1 MNANENINDPEK
13 EVIQT
18 LKNYFKIFE
27 NANVQAS
34 VALRIEVIMELFEY
48 ILGDINCRMYLL
60 DPAKHKLFTTLEKK
74 LAEFIES
81 PNAQANNRFMTAC
94 QALDVFL
101 QNGRILKAEQAIQ
114 AWPAPLVPAAL
125 VPVPAPLV
133 PVPAPLVPAALVPAV
148 LVPAPLVP
156 AVLVPAVLVPAVLV
170 PAVLVP
176 AVLVPA
182 PLVPALLVPA
192 PIVMN
197 YAGLHA
203 EDEYEDNDDEDEDED
218 DDEDEEG
225 APPLEFNR
233 NIMENYIIRFDDVED
248 DELKVSIALELF
260 AWICE
265 NQLIRQALF
274 VPENKDLFG
283 HLYSVL
289 EQMMYNPVYVAAVE
303 ANNYYRILDEE
314 IKTILEHLE
323 RVLSERI
330 ERVDDNKCCRH
341 CDKPLFDN
349 EGEYCLD
356 CELDKF
362 D

>member
-1 MNANENINDPEK
+1 MNANENINDP

-18 LKNYFKIFE
+18 LKNYFKIYE

-34 VALRIEVIMELFEY
+34 TELRIEVIMELFEY

-60 DPAKHKLFTTLEKK
+60 DPAKHKLFTTLENKV
-74 LAEFIES
+74 AEFIES

-101 QNGRILKAEQAIQ
+101 QNGRILKAEQA
-114 AWPAPLVPAAL
+114 WPAALVPAPLVLVPAALAPVPAAPVPAAPVPAALVPAAPVPAAPVPVPVPAALVPAAL
-125 VPVPAPLV
+125 VP
-133 PVPAPLVPAALVPAV
+133 
-148 LVPAPLVP
+148 
-156 AVLVPAVLVPAVLV
+156 
-170 PAVLVP
+170 
-176 AVLVPA
+176 
-182 PLVPALLVPA
+182 
-192 PIVMN
+192 IVMN
-197 YAGLHA
+197 YARLHA
-203 EDEYEDNDDEDEDED
+203 EDEYEDDDEY

-233 NIMENYIIRFDDVED
+233 NIMENYIISFDDVED

-274 VPENKDLFG
+274 VPENKYLFG

-289 EQMMYNPVYVAAVE
+289 EQMTHNPVYVAAVE

>member
-34 VALRIEVIMELFEY
+34 AARRIEVITELFEY
-48 ILGDINCRMYLL
+48 ILENINCRMYLL

-114 AWPAPLVPAAL
+114 AWPAPLV
-125 VPVPAPLV
+125 
-133 PVPAPLVPAALVPAV
+133 

-156 AVLVPAVLVPAVLV
+156 AVLVPAALVPAALV
-170 PAVLVP
+170 PAALVP
-176 AVLVPA
+176 AAPVPA
-182 PLVPALLVPA
+182 APVPAALVPA

-203 EDEYEDNDDEDEDED
+203 EDEYEDNDDEDEDDDED

-289 EQMMYNPVYVAAVE
+289 EQMTHNPVYVAAVE

-330 ERVDDNKCCRH
+330 ERIERVDDNKCCRH

>member
-1 MNANENINDPEK
+1 MNANENINDPE
-13 EVIQT
+13 VIQT
-18 LKNYFKIFE
+18 LRNYFKIYE

-34 VALRIEVIMELFEY
+34 TELRIEVIMELFEY

-74 LAEFIES
+74 VAEFIES

-101 QNGRILKAEQAIQ
+101 QNGRILKAEQA
-114 AWPAPLVPAAL
+114 WPAPLVPAAL
-125 VPVPAPLV
+125 VPVPAALV
-133 PVPAPLVPAALVPAV
+133 PVPAAHVPAALVPAALVPAAHV
-148 LVPAPLVP
+148 PAALVPVP
-156 AVLVPAVLVPAVLV
+156 AALV
-170 PAVLVP
+170 
-176 AVLVPA
+176 
-182 PLVPALLVPA
+182 

-197 YAGLHA
+197 YARLHA
-203 EDEYEDNDDEDEDED
+203 EDEYEDDDEY

-233 NIMENYIIRFDDVED
+233 NIMENYIISFDDVED

-274 VPENKDLFG
+274 VPENKYLFG

-289 EQMMYNPVYVAAVE
+289 EQMTHNPVYVAAVE
-303 ANNYYRILDEE
+303 AINYYRILDEE

>member
-1 MNANENINDPEK
+1 MPA
-13 EVIQT
+13 
-18 LKNYFKIFE
+18 
-27 NANVQAS
+27 
-34 VALRIEVIMELFEY
+34 ALV
-48 ILGDINCRMYLL
+48 
-60 DPAKHKLFTTLEKK
+60 PA
-74 LAEFIES
+74 
-81 PNAQANNRFMTAC
+81 
-94 QALDVFL
+94 ALV
-101 QNGRILKAEQAIQ
+101 
-114 AWPAPLVPAAL
+114 PAAHVPAAL
-125 VPVPAPLV
+125 VPVPA
-133 PVPAPLVPAALVPAV
+133 ALV
-148 LVPAPLVP
+148 
-156 AVLVPAVLVPAVLV
+156 
-170 PAVLVP
+170 
-176 AVLVPA
+176 
-182 PLVPALLVPA
+182 

-197 YAGLHA
+197 YARLHA
-203 EDEYEDNDDEDEDED
+203 EDEYEDDDEY

-233 NIMENYIIRFDDVED
+233 NIMENYIISFDDVED

-274 VPENKDLFG
+274 VPENKYLFG

-289 EQMMYNPVYVAAVE
+289 EQMTHNPVYVAAVE